1 MDPRI
6 KALEQAQL
14 KSDRPPFKVGDTVRV
29 FVRIQEEDKTRIQP
43 FEGVVIARRGG
54 SSRETFAVRRISYG
68 EGVERCFL
76 LHSPFIEKILVVKHG
91 HVNRAKLYYLRK
103 KVGKG
108 ARITERFEEEQAEP
122 PAPPVRPAA
131 STRAPA

>member
-6 KALEQAQL
+6 KALEQAQM
-14 KSDRPPFKVGDTVRV
+14 KSDRPPFKAGDTVRV

-43 FEGVVIARRGG
+43 FEGVVIARKGG
-54 SSRETFAVRRISYG
+54 SLRETFTVRRISYG
-68 EGVERCFL
+68 EGVERCFM
-76 LHSPFIEKILVVKHG
+76 LHSPFIEKILVVKRGNIH
-91 HVNRAKLYYLRK
+91 RAKLYYLRK

-108 ARITERFEEEQAEP
+108 ARIDERFEETAETP
-122 PAPPVRPAA
+122 PAPPVRTEA